1 MKFSTTDVLS
11 AATVRE
17 IAGTAAKRNTAY
29 RRVVYT
35 SKTYQVVL
43 MSLRPGEDIG
53 AETHKHVEQDFLV
66 VSGHG
71 AVTIAGRKMNL
82 FPGVAFTVP
91 KATRHNVK
99 NTGKTAMKLVTIY
112 WPPNHIDGTVHM
124 TKADA
129 KRDVEDEEFGKG
141 V

>member
-1 MKFSTTDVLS
+1 MKPSISS
-11 AATVRE
+11 AI
-17 IAGTAAKRNTAY
+17 IAAAKRNTAY
-29 RRVVYT
+29 RRVILT
-35 SKTYQVVL
+35 GNTHQIVL

-53 AETHKHVEQDFLV
+53 AETHKHVEQGFLV

-71 AVTIAGRKMNL
+71 VVTMGGRKMNL
-82 FPGVAFTVP
+82 ARGISFSVP

-99 NTGKTAMKLVTIY
+99 NTGRTAMKLVTIY